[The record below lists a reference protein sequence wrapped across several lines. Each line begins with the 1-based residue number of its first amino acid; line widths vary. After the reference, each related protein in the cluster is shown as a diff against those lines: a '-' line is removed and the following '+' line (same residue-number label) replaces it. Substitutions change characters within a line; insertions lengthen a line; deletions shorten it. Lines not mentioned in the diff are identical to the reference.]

1 MDTQFDTT
9 INIQHYWTGKDMTVP
24 TLTAGKA
31 RRILLDAKEKGLT
44 GMSSN
49 NSFTKR
55 RAFDTLWV
63 DEKKHP
69 DDEPINVAIARSIV
83 REFGS

>member
-9 INIQHYWTGKDMTVP
+9 MVIPHYWTGKEMTVP

-31 RRILLDAKEKGLT
+31 RSILLAAKAKGLN

-49 NSFTKR
+49 NTFTKR